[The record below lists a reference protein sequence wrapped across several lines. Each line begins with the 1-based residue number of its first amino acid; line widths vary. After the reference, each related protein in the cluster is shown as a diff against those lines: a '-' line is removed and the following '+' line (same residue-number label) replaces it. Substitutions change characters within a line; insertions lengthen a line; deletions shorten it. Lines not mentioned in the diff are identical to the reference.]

1 MLSSTPEIR
10 NTGRDC
16 ADSDGQVDNACGNA
30 ARLPKIDYNKSQK
43 GEHIMRQSRR
53 KVLKA
58 GAALAAAASL
68 PHFARA
74 QSGSIKIGMSMPQTG
89 SLGAGGQAA
98 LVALRL
104 WVDDVNQRGG
114 LLNRKVELIAYDD
127 QTNPANTPGIY
138 TKLLDID
145 KVDLLIAPYGTV
157 PTAPIVPMVKQR
169 GLLLMGNFSFQVNAK
184 VQHDMWFNNSP
195 WNDAASW
202 SDGFIK
208 AGQGAGAKTIAIL
221 AADQEF
227 AQNLANGARELAK
240 KANIQSVYD
249 QNYPPTTTDFSSL
262 IRGIRAAKPEMVFVM
277 SYPNDS
283 VAIIRAVNEI
293 GVGSQVQVFGGGM
306 VGLQFT
312 PIMTSL
318 GSLLNGVLNYNSY
331 VPGMKYPGIE
341 DFLARYAKR
350 AAEARVDPLGFY
362 LPPFNY
368 AIGQM
373 LEQAVNG
380 TKSLDHKQL
389 AAYLRKN
396 EMKTL
401 VGPIR
406 YDKNGEWANPRVVQA
421 QFRGVVDK
429 DTEQFRQPGKQ
440 IVIYPDAYKTGNVI
454 TPFEKARSAK

>member
-1 MLSSTPEIR
+1 MM
-10 NTGRDC
+10 G
-16 ADSDGQVDNACGNA
+16 
-30 ARLPKIDYNKSQK
+30 
-43 GEHIMRQSRR
+43 QSRR
-53 KVLKA
+53 RVLKA

-68 PHFARA
+68 PRFAGA
-74 QSGSIKIGMSMPQTG
+74 QSGPVKIGMSMPQTG

-98 LVALRL
+98 LAALRL

-127 QTNPANTPGIY
+127 QTNPANVPAIY

-145 KVDLLIAPYGTV
+145 KVDLLLAPYGTV
-157 PTAPIVPMVKQR
+157 PTAPVMPLVKQR

-184 VQHDMWFNNSP
+184 IQHDMWFNNAP

-208 AGQGAGAKTIAIL
+208 AGLGANAKTIAIL

-240 KANIQSVYD
+240 KANLKSVYD
-249 QNYPPTTTDFSSL
+249 QNYPPTTTDFSAL
-262 IRGIRAAKPEMVFVM
+262 VRAIRAAKPEMVYVM

-293 GVGSQVQVFGGGM
+293 GVGSQVQVLGGGM

-318 GSLLNGVLNYNSY
+318 GSLLNGVVNYNSY
-331 VPGMKYPGIE
+331 VPGMKFPGIE

-350 AAEARVDPLGFY
+350 AAEAKVDPLGFY
-362 LPPFNY
+362 LTPFNY

-396 EMKTL
+396 EMSTV

-406 YDKNGEWANPRVVQA
+406 FDKNGEWANPRVVQA
-421 QFRGVVDK
+421 QFRGVADK
-429 DTEQFRQPGKQ
+429 DIEQFRQPGKQ
-440 IVIYPDAYKTGNVI
+440 VVISPDAYRTGDVI
-454 TPFEKARSAK
+454 TPFEKARSAR

>member
-1 MLSSTPEIR
+1 
-10 NTGRDC
+10 
-16 ADSDGQVDNACGNA
+16 
-30 ARLPKIDYNKSQK
+30 
-43 GEHIMRQSRR
+43 MRGSRR

-58 GAALAAAASL
+58 GAALAAASAL
-68 PHFARA
+68 PGRGFAQAGPVR
-74 QSGSIKIGMSMPQTG
+74 IGMSMPQTG

-127 QTNPANTPGIY
+127 QTNPANVPGIY
-138 TKLLDID
+138 TKLLDVD

-157 PTAPIVPMVKQR
+157 PTAPIMPMVKQR
-169 GLLLMGNFSFQVNAK
+169 NLLLMGNFSFQVNAK

-195 WNDAASW
+195 WNDASSW
-202 SDGFIK
+202 SDGFMK
-208 AGQGAGAKTIAIL
+208 AGVGAGAKSIAVL

-240 KANIQSVYD
+240 KANMKSVYD

-262 IRGIRAAKPEMVFVM
+262 VRGIRAAKPDMVFVM

-283 VAIIRAVNEI
+283 VAIVRSVNEI
-293 GVGSQVQVFGGGM
+293 GVGSQVLMFGGGM

-312 PIMTSL
+312 PIMSSL
-318 GSLLNGVLNYNSY
+318 GSLLNGITNYNSY
-331 VPGMKYPGIE
+331 VPGMKYPGVE

-350 AAEARVDPLGFY
+350 AAEAKVDPLGFY

-373 LEQAVNG
+373 IEQAVNG
-380 TKSLDHKQL
+380 TKSIDQKKM
-389 AAYLRKN
+389 AEYLRAN
-396 EMKTL
+396 EMKTI

-406 YDKNGEWANPRVVQA
+406 FDRTGEWANPRVVQA

-429 DTEQFRQPGKQ
+429 DIEQFRKPGKQ
-440 IVIYPDAYKTGNVI
+440 VVIYPDDYKTGDVI
-454 TPFEKARSAK
+454 APFDKAREAKG